1 MRAYPRKGFRKDT
14 LQSLLNMILDGEGL
28 LPTKRNGFTRY
39 NTNVLGSDA
48 KSIHEVKDEDGDTY
62 LLASNGTLLSKSLAG
77 TGAWSDVKTG
87 LTTGLKTKIA
97 CYNSQIIVTNGTD
110 APFVL
115 EGSGFGTVN
124 NLALETP
131 STQGLTITASSG
143 GSLMQIKYIYYI
155 TYITDKGEESA
166 QSLPIRYTTGGTD
179 LTLTLA
185 NIPLPSDTRITGVK
199 LYRTEGGG

>member
-1 MRAYPRKGFRKDT
+1 MILNGFNKVDESISPERLPKGT

-87 LTTGLKTKIA
+87 LTTGLRTKIA
-97 CYNSQIIVTNGTD
+97 NYNSQIIVTNGTD

-131 STQGLTITASSG
+131 DMQGSAIASNSG
-143 GSLMQIKYIYYI
+143 GSLDYANPIIAIYLSIKQ
-155 TYITDKGEESA
+155 TK
-166 QSLPIRYTTGGTD
+166 
-179 LTLTLA
+179 
-185 NIPLPSDTRITGVK
+185 VK
-199 LYRTEGGG
+199 EARRVAR